1 MNGVGHGDCAVIIR
15 FKFSTEKT
23 VQALAY
29 LLKGGEMD
37 KAKLMK
43 LAYLADREHFIKTGT
58 SITGDKLCAMP
69 FGPVPSTALNLV
81 DGNIRANYV
90 FKFLHVNNVRVSV
103 IKAPGD
109 DLLSDEERAT
119 LDGIIRDYG
128 NLKTWPLVHQTHKL
142 PEYKSVYVEGTSTT
156 IPFEE
161 IAKHSGNEKRF
172 RHNRPVISV
181 ETASQMVCPF
191 HRDEDL

>member
-1 MNGVGHGDCAVIIR
+1 MGWVMEISLVRIR
-15 FKFSTEKT
+15 FKFSTEKMLQ
-23 VQALAY
+23 VLAY

-43 LAYLADREHFIKTGT
+43 LVYLADREHFINTGT

-69 FGPVPSTALNLV
+69 FGPVASTALNLV
-81 DGNIRANYV
+81 DGNIRSSYV
-90 FKFLHVNNVRVSV
+90 FKFLHVNDVRISMTNS
-103 IKAPGD
+103 PGE
-109 DLLSDEERAT
+109 DLLNDVERAT
-119 LDGIIRDYG
+119 LDRIIRIYG
-128 NLKTWPLVHQTHKL
+128 SLKTWPLVHQTHKL
-142 PEYKSVYVEGTSTT
+142 PEYKSTYVEGTSTT

-161 IAKHSGNEKRF
+161 IAKQSGNEKRF